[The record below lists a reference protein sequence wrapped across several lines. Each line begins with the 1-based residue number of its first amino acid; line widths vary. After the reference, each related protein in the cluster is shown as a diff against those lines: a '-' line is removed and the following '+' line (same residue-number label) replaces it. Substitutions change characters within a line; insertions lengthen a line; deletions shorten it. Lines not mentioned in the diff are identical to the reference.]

1 MAVPYLP
8 MPATV
13 FLKNWQTQPLFW
25 LFSLFSNT
33 KFTENKFKLQQDS
46 NSDHRNRRRARWPL
60 DHHHGPLPVTVRS
73 YFYTFIF
80 VETNWME
87 EEEGKLP
94 RMIALTFE
102 FFLFFLFSV
111 ETEYSWRR
119 RSSHPLHSGKGR
131 AVSPVGLFR
140 THSVSHATAQRQ
152 LIFGS
157 FFTPTDHYFLRKIWL
172 CWTIPK
178 CFQIK
183 NVKTPNKPFGQQMET
198 LYQKHGFFR
207 MKLFYFG
214 IPLKRF

>member
-73 YFYTFIF
+73 IDLRVFS
-80 VETNWME
+80 V
-87 EEEGKLP
+87 
-94 RMIALTFE
+94 